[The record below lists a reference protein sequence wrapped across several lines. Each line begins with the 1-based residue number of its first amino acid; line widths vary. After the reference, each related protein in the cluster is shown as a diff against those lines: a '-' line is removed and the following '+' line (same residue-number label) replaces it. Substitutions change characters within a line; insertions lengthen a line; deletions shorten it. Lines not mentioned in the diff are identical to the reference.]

1 MQIRW
6 RFHGGLFFLSKKWT
20 HFKLPTGF
28 EAIMDKLVF
37 YSNTEFTA
45 RFNTCLHA
53 VTKSNSF
60 FLKRRIK
67 ADEWLVGKHRLFLEQ
82 SFMKDRCEAT
92 WTEFQWSSFCGE
104 RSKTIIWKYLWD
116 SRNNFIL
123 DVVLYWQAQNHWPEF
138 CHQNSLK
145 TGSSVKM
152 MFLVNRIPYCK
163 CKRNNFIV
171 LQYISVAETEN
182 ILYNVAV
189 HWPPFWVRL
198 VVLSQFLRG

>member
-123 DVVLYWQAQNHWPEF
+123 DVVLYK
-138 CHQNSLK
+138 LK
-145 TGSSVKM
+145 TTDQNFATRIHWKRGRVWKWCFSWIEFRIVNKM
-152 MFLVNRIPYCK
+152 
-163 CKRNNFIV
+163 
-171 LQYISVAETEN
+171 
-182 ILYNVAV
+182 
-189 HWPPFWVRL
+189 
-198 VVLSQFLRG
+198 